1 MKGQLK
7 ETTLTWSQCQ
17 STDHSDNMR
26 RMEYKNI
33 KTVLASVPSAV
44 PRGPCDLPRSIKGF
58 CSWGHMSPYLNY
70 LKTRKVCNE
79 EKGS

>member
-7 ETTLTWSQCQ
+7 EITHTWSRCQ
-17 STDHSDNMR
+17 STDHSDK
-26 RMEYKNI
+26 EKNG
-33 KTVLASVPSAV
+33 KTVLGSLPSAV

-58 CSWGHMSPYLNY
+58 CSWGHTSPYLNY

>member
-7 ETTLTWSQCQ
+7 ERTQHQ
-17 STDHSDNMR
+17 STDHSDN
-26 RMEYKNI
+26 ETNE

-58 CSWGHMSPYLNY
+58 CSWGHTSPYLND
-70 LKTRKVCNE
+70 LKTKRFVKKKKCHVE
-79 EKGS
+79 AAL

>member
-7 ETTLTWSQCQ
+7 EEHDVRAQITVI
-17 STDHSDNMR
+17 MR
-26 RMEYKNI
+26 RMKR
-33 KTVLASVPSAV
+33 VLASVPSAV

-70 LKTRKVCNE
+70 LKT
-79 EKGS
+79 

>member
-7 ETTLTWSQCQ
+7 ERTRRQ
-17 STDHSDNMR
+17 STDHSDN
-26 RMEYKNI
+26 EKNE

-70 LKTRKVCNE
+70 LKT
-79 EKGS
+79 